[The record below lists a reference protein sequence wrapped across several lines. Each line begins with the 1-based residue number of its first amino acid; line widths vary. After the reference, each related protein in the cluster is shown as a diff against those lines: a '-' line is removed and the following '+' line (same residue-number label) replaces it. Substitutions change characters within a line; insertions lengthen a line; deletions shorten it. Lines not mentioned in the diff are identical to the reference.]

1 MAKGARLQQR
11 RSSREEILRIQGQ
24 GLRPRVPGCSSAGAA
39 ERSYPTSEGRG
50 GGREEQPHIQGAV
63 AVPAQEGL
71 EELLHVQGQ
80 EGQRSG
86 DTPRPR

>member
-11 RSSREEILRIQGQ
+11 RSSGEEILRIQGQ
-24 GLRPRVPGCSSAGAA
+24 GLRPRVPGCDSAGAA
-39 ERSYPTSEGRG
+39 ERSYPTSKGRG